1 MEAPLLAGDNFDNPD
16 ENFNINGSLEIDELC
31 LYNMENQA
39 TNEHE
44 QNTESPNTDKQHINE
59 PSIEQ
64 NITEQTMDRP
74 NTDEVDMAITEETN
88 NNDASSHQNNSTNQH
103 PSHNNDNT
111 HHHTQN
117 SIDFIDVPKHL
128 LTSFKI
134 IYGLKI

>member
-1 MEAPLLAGDNFDNPD
+1 MDVEAPLLAGDNFDNHD
-16 ENFNINGSLEIDELC
+16 ENLNMNNTLEIDKLC

-44 QNTESPNTDKQHINE
+44 QNTKSPKTDKHINE

-64 NITEQTMDRP
+64 NITEWAMDRP
-74 NTDEVDMAITEETN
+74 NTDEVVMDITEETN

-111 HHHTQN
+111 AQPYT
-117 SIDFIDVPKHL
+117 KL
-128 LTSFKI
+128 
-134 IYGLKI
+134 Y